1 MRFLTVI
8 VASVALGFG
17 TSAEAA
23 KYSFGTSGSVVTFHN
38 VASLHSFDGD
48 VEEYGGHFD
57 SSTGTGSFVVK
68 TKSMT
73 TNLGPRDKRMHA
85 YCLESDKFPT
95 IQFKVSGVDGLE
107 TMNSEA
113 KRGKVTLK
121 GDLTIRDVT
130 KTISVPTAFV
140 KMGNDMSLQ
149 GQFDFKWTDYEVPD
163 PSIFI
168 STLYPDMSMKFSLR
182 LKGEAL
188 PESPPVAEPAAEPA
202 STEATP
208 EAATTEQ

>member
-1 MRFLTVI
+1 MRFL
-8 VASVALGFG
+8 SVLFVSLALGFG
-17 TSAEAA
+17 TTAQAA
-23 KYSFGTSGSVVTFHN
+23 KYSFGTSGSAVTFHN
-38 VASLHSFDGD
+38 VASLHAINGE
-48 VEEYGGHFD
+48 VEDYSGSFD

-73 TNLGPRDKRMHA
+73 TNLGPRDKRMHS

-95 IQFKVSGVDGLE
+95 IQFDVSGVDGLE

-113 KRGKVTLK
+113 KRGKVTLQGK
-121 GDLTIRDVT
+121 LTIRDVT
-130 KTISVPTAFV
+130 KPISVPTAFV

-168 STLYPDMSMKFSLR
+168 STLNPDMSLKFSLR
-182 LKGEAL
+182 LKGEAPPA
-188 PESPPVAEPAAEPA
+188 PEVPAAEGAPVQPA
-202 STEATP
+202 P
-208 EAATTEQ
+208 EAAKTE

>member
-8 VASVALGFG
+8 FGSMVLGLG
-17 TSAEAA
+17 TSADAA
-23 KYSFGTSGSVVTFHN
+23 KYSFGTEGSVVTFHN

-48 VEEYGGHFD
+48 VEEYSGDFD
-57 SSTGTGSFVVK
+57 SSTGTGLFVVK

-95 IQFKVSGVDGLE
+95 IQFSVSGVDGLE

-121 GDLTIRDVT
+121 GNLTIRDVT

-182 LKGEAL
+182 LKGEAA
-188 PESPPVAEPAAEPA
+188 PAPPAAAPAAEPTSAEPAPEGAA
-202 STEATP
+202 SE
-208 EAATTEQ
+208 